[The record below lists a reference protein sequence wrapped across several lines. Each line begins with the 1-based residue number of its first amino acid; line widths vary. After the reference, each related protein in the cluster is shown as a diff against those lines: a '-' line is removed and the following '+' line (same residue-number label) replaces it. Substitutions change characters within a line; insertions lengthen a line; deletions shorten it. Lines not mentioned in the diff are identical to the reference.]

1 MQFEDYLHFHE
12 LWIFALQSNYENSF
26 HWFFYNLHNLDFEC
40 VQKLTRRREFLEFS
54 LSIISTQLRC
64 DASDVKIL
72 SSHCDNPNN
81 SKVCLVSSP
90 ISHLYKKLTHFK
102 TLLQFLKFRQNG
114 KSWYFKWFL
123 RKKVFDLH
131 YYHNAE
137 KLAEM
142 SQLTFAQKMGILD
155 LALAWK
161 FTRVLNFSAENCS
174 KMCFKKIWFLNGIWT
189 FTSK

>member
-1 MQFEDYLHFHE
+1 MIDCCKCNCAEFLFMSVQNAVWRLFTFSRVFHE

-102 TLLQFLKFRQNG
+102 TLLQFIKFRQNG
-114 KSWYFKWFL
+114 KSYFFTWFL
-123 RKKVFDLH
+123 GKKVFDL
-131 YYHNAE
+131 N
-137 KLAEM
+137 
-142 SQLTFAQKMGILD
+142 F
-155 LALAWK
+155 
-161 FTRVLNFSAENCS
+161 FTVQQY
-174 KMCFKKIWFLNGIWT
+174 
-189 FTSK
+189 